1 MKEFL
6 IDAMPEDTMNY
17 FRRKSWSGS
26 LEINVVKAR
35 DKESNPIFRAYYV
48 SDGDVNDVEEYGEF
62 YTSQG
67 NAYEETMG
75 RLSEQDKRWF
85 NYVMSKNVGV
95 TNEEGESYKQALIN
109 AQATRMAERINRRIK
124 DIEGFMGDSAYSVKR
139 VK

>member
-1 MKEFL
+1 MKEYL
-6 IDAMPEDTMNY
+6 IDSMPEDTMNY

-26 LEINVVKAR
+26 FDISVVKAR
-35 DKESNPIFRAYYV
+35 DKENNPIFRAYYI
-48 SDGDVNDVEEYGEF
+48 SDGDVTDVEEYGEF

-85 NYVMSKNVGV
+85 NYVMSKSTGL
-95 TNEEGESYKQALIN
+95 TNEDGENYKQALIN

-124 DIEGFMGDSAYSVKR
+124 DIESFMGDSSYSFK
-139 VK
+139 KAK